1 MLASGWSVVAV
12 EPDARTVRMLTERL
26 GIRAEAEDLFD
37 LTPKRLGKFD
47 AVTFNK
53 VLEHVEDPVAL
64 LDHASAFL
72 RKGGF
77 CYVEVPDVAAAS
89 AGPGRE
95 EFFIEHHHVFSPASL
110 VLLGERAGFDV
121 SHVERLIEPSGK
133 FTVYAFMTP
142 RRAEAESV

>member
-1 MLASGWSVVAV
+1 
-12 EPDARTVRMLTERL
+12 MLTEHL

-37 LTPKRLGKFD
+37 LTPERLGMFD

-53 VLEHVEDPVAL
+53 VLEHVEDPVSL
-64 LDHASAFL
+64 LAHAGAFL

-89 AGPGRE
+89 AGADRE

-110 VLLGERAGFDV
+110 ALLGERAGFEV
-121 SHVERLIEPSGK
+121 VQVERLIEPSGK
-133 FTVYAFMTP
+133 FTVYAFMTQKP
-142 RRAEAESV
+142 VEI